1 MLHAF
6 SFHRNGET
14 EYFVFDCE
22 KGSLYYADFPIF
34 LLVKQLE
41 NKLTEEEKQSLNR
54 LPSETVKDAREELNS
69 ILETESEKAER
80 EKFEYKGKNT
90 TVKALCLHICHDCNL
105 CCEYC
110 FASGGTY
117 KTARQYMSEKTAKA
131 AIDFLIANS
140 GFRKNIEIDFFGGEP
155 LLNFDVVK
163 SAVDY
168 GKKQAKAHN
177 KVLTYTMTTNAVLL
191 DKETIDFLNEEMDNV
206 VISVDGRRD
215 VHERVRK
222 AVNNESTYDVILNN
236 AKEFVK
242 VRGSKRYYIRGT
254 FTALNTDFAE
264 DVKVLSDEGFH
275 QISIEPVVL
284 PKDHKLAIRD
294 EQIPQILDE
303 YERLANLYLDRF
315 GTEKW
320 FSFFHVLIDLENGP
334 CLHKRLNGCGAGSE
348 YLAILPNGDIYPCHQ
363 FAGEDGFLMGNVLDG
378 GDFDREI
385 QSRFA
390 SVNVTV
396 KSECKDCFAKYTCSG
411 GCAANAYHYEGDI
424 TKVYPASCEMA
435 RKRLETALVLYAKE
449 KDKK

>member
-1 MLHAF
+1 MLHSF

-22 KGSLYYADFPIF
+22 RGSLYYADFPVF
-34 LLVKQLE
+34 LLVKELE
-41 NKLTEEEKQSLNR
+41 GKLTEEEKQALNGMA
-54 LPSETVKDAREELNS
+54 SETLKDAREELNS
-69 ILETESEKAER
+69 ILETEQEKIER

-117 KTARQYMSEKTAKA
+117 KTARQYMSEDTAKA
-131 AIDFLIANS
+131 AIDFLIKNS

-155 LLNFDVVK
+155 LLNLDVVK
-163 SAVDY
+163 SAVEY
-168 GKKQAKAHN
+168 GKQQAKAHN

-191 DKETIDFLNEEMDNV
+191 DKETIDFLNDEMDNV
-206 VISVDGRRD
+206 VISIDGRRNI
-215 VHERVRK
+215 HERVRK

-242 VRGSKRYYIRGT
+242 VRGDKRYYIRGT
-254 FTALNTDFAE
+254 FTALNTDFSE
-264 DVKVLSDEGFH
+264 DVKAMSDEGFH

-284 PKDHKLAIRD
+284 PVNHKLAIKD

-320 FSFFHVLIDLENGP
+320 FSFFHFLIDLENGP

-363 FAGEDGFLMGNVLDG
+363 FAGEDGFFMGNVFDG
-378 GDFDREI
+378 GEFNREI

-390 SVNVTV
+390 SVNVTK
-396 KSECKDCFAKYTCSG
+396 KSECKNCFAKYTCSG

-424 TKVYPASCEMA
+424 SKVYPKSCEMT
-435 RKRLETALVLYAKE
+435 RKRLEMALVLYAKE
-449 KDKK
+449 KENG